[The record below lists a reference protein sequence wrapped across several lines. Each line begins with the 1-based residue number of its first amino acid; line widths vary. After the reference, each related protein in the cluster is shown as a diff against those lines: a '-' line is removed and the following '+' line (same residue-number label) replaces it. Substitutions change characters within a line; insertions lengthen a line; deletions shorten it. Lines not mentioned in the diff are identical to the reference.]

1 MSGEIRLRIHANH
14 GQLERVEK
22 AIDDMAARRQWP
34 EEMVFKVKLVVEE
47 MGLNIIDHGYGSDE
61 SKELEFRLTA
71 AADAVTMEFIDEA
84 GPFDPLTETPRPDTD
99 AGIEERDIGGL
110 GVYLVREM
118 VDEVRYAREGN
129 RNRLTLIIRL

>member
-1 MSGEIRLRIHANH
+1 MNGEIRLRIHANH

-84 GPFDPLTETPRPDTD
+84 RPFDPLTETPRPDTD

>member
-22 AIDDMAARRQWP
+22 AIDDMAKRRRWP
-34 EEMVFKVKLVVEE
+34 EEMVFKVKLAVEE

-71 AADAVTMEFIDEA
+71 DDDSVTMEFIDEA
-84 GPFDPLTETPRPDTD
+84 RPFDPLTETPRPDTD

-118 VDEVRYAREGN
+118 MDEVRYAREGS
-129 RNRLTLIIRL
+129 RNRLTLVIRL